1 MQISFITVH
10 VPELEKTIA
19 FYESVMGFTVAKRFK
34 TGPQAEIVFMDDGR
48 GGQLEFIVG
57 MGSSIKAEGI
67 SIGFVV
73 PDIEAT
79 HAHLKQHGVTVLRPP
94 ATLPNGVKLM
104 SAKDLNGLE
113 LGFVQYPAK

>member
-1 MQISFITVH
+1 MNISFITVH

-19 FYESVMGFTVAKRFK
+19 FYQTVMGFSVAKRFK
-34 TGPQAEIVFMDDGR
+34 AGPQVEIAFMEDGR
-48 GGQLEFIVG
+48 GAQLEFIVG

-67 SIGFVV
+67 SIGFMV

-104 SAKDLNGLE
+104 GAKDPNGLE
-113 LGFVQYPAK
+113 LGFVQYPK